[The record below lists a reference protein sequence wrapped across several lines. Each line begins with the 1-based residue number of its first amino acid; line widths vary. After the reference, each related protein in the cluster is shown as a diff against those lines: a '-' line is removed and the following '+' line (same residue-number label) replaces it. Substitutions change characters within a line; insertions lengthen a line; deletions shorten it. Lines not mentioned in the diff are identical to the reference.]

1 MEALKGVEVQIVV
14 SSNWGHNS
22 HLGLTEVEFFSTQN
36 RKIWL
41 SGARVSVAGHIDT
54 FQIDHILNGK
64 TTTTHDKHMWCSL
77 YKSRRKVRFHFLVPI
92 GTKHD
97 LSCVKIWNYNKPF
110 CLDAGV
116 RGVKVFVDDVSV
128 WEGEVP
134 KGTGTKSSDYAC
146 TVLVCIPESSPS
158 NGSASD
164 CDTTL
169 SLEKPNLIGQSDQ
182 LVKRRIPYNPFKSP
196 KLETTSEPTTPLPKT
211 ISTHYK
217 PHTSPQ
223 LSSNRTKLPINQLSD
238 QLANQISYKTTNQL
252 SYQSTNQLLNRS
264 PGHLANQLSRSKVT
278 AVPKLKKSVSQSN
291 LLECLFSPEANQ
303 MLEKSYSESELS
315 KFLSADS
322 PTLNPPKHGRRSQ
335 MRLGTAVTG
344 KARPELPDAQLTD
357 LTHLYTSKNRNIP
370 SPNFSHSKPYP
381 SNTPSLQSSRTEP
394 VISGAKLKHT
404 MDEMLQSL
412 TTFQLSH
419 KGRIVDLEG
428 DSLDQFLEERSR
440 IVTPRLNPILES
452 EFVIPELPHG
462 KFLSL
467 MISSTWGDKHYLG
480 LNGVEAFSSNG
491 TKIEVCDIAA
501 DPPDINI
508 LPG

>member
-1 MEALKGVEVQIVV
+1 MFGEIDTLKGVAVQIVV

-36 RKIWL
+36 KKIWL
-41 SGARVSVAGHIDT
+41 SGARVTVEGHIDT
-54 FQIDHILNGK
+54 SDIDHILNGK
-64 TTTTHDKHMWCSL
+64 TATTHEKHMWFSL
-77 YKSRRKVRFHFLVPI
+77 YRGRRKIRFHFLVPI
-92 GTKHD
+92 ETKQD
-97 LSCVKIWNYNKPF
+97 LSCVKIWNYNKPS

-116 RGVKVFVDDVSV
+116 RGVKIFVDDVSL

-134 KGTGTKSSDYAC
+134 KGTGTKNSSAC

-158 NGSASD
+158 NGSVSD

-182 LVKRRIPYNPFKSP
+182 LVKRRVPYNPFKSP
-196 KLETTSEPTTPLPKT
+196 KLVTTSEPTTPLPKT
-211 ISTHYK
+211 ISTQFK

-223 LSSNRTKLPINQLSD
+223 LSGNSAKLPHQLSD

-252 SYQSTNQLLNRS
+252 LDKS
-264 PGHLANQLSRSKVT
+264 PDHLTNQLSRCRVT
-278 AVPKLKKSVSQSN
+278 AVPKLKKSVSHSN
-291 LLECLFSPEANQ
+291 LLECLFSPATNQ

-322 PTLNPPKHGRRSQ
+322 PTLFPPKHGRRSQ

-357 LTHLYTSKNRNIP
+357 LTHLYSKNRNIS
-370 SPNFSHSKPYP
+370 SPNISHSKPYP
-381 SNTPSLQSSRTEP
+381 SNTPSLKSSQTEP
-394 VISGAKLKHT
+394 VISGAKAKQT

-419 KGRIVDLEG
+419 KGRIVDLEE
-428 DSLDQFLEERSR
+428 DSLDQFLEERFR
-440 IVTPRLNPILES
+440 IKTPVRLNPISES
-452 EFVIPELPHG
+452 EFVIPELPYG

-467 MISSTWGDKHYLG
+467 IISSTWGDKHYLG

-491 TKIEVCDIAA
+491 NKIEVCDLAA